1 MSDEDHTEPPSE
13 FELRVRALET
23 LLTDRGFVDPAALDA
38 LIDMAENRI
47 GPRIGAKLVARAW
60 SDPDYKRRLIEN
72 PQESTEALVD
82 ITGANV
88 VVLENTEHLHNV
100 IVCTLCSCYPF
111 RLLGMSPGWYKS
123 PAYRSRVVR
132 EPRAVLAEFGVEVPA
147 STEVRVWDSNAELRY
162 FVLPRRPEGTE
173 GWTEEQLEKLVTRNS
188 MIGTGL
194 AFSPDDP
201 RVA

>member
-194 AFSPDDP
+194 ALSPDDP